1 MQSPFQTAPLVKH
14 ATDIMRGEFVKELV
28 DTPISAVSVSKVI
41 LCPNATGMKQQT
53 DQMTMGHPEKF
64 LKPQLIYNDLQLPPP
79 KLNKCKLPTPI
90 KTDRL
95 KFHLQGYDSEK
106 SLYLLNGFKY
116 GFRLEHNGP
125 RSQFNCSNLK
135 SAKSNPLI
143 VQEKINKEVEQFLKI
158 APAAQPKPCLVPHQ
172 FQLQNF
178 WSKAAEVQVCFRK
191 FKHNVRGMPK
201 TISFSHGTAMES
213 AVVAMVEYLKVR
225 PYSVPTEPLFC
236 SVDATSLHRPDFDR
250 ILHKCLA
257 SCGLDSS
264 RYKGHSFR
272 IGAATDA
279 AERLIRFTNTLYGTL
294 EV

>member
-41 LCPNATGMKQQT
+41 LCPNATGIKQQT
-53 DQMTMGHPEKF
+53 DQMTMGHPEKI

-90 KTDRL
+90 KTDIL
-95 KFHLQGYDSEK
+95 KFYLQGYDSEK

-143 VQEKINKEVEQFLKI
+143 VQEKINKEPSVIILQIGGNDLCDPGLKPETLACKI
-158 APAAQPKPCLVPHQ
+158 VDLMSD
-172 FQLQNF
+172 FQLHYSFVN
-178 WSKAAEVQVCFRK
+178 KIVVCELL
-191 FKHNVRGMPK
+191 RG
-201 TISFSHGTAMES
+201 
-213 AVVAMVEYLKVR
+213 LN
-225 PYSVPTEPLFC
+225 L
-236 SVDATSLHRPDFDR
+236 
-250 ILHKCLA
+250 
-257 SCGLDSS
+257 
-264 RYKGHSFR
+264 
-272 IGAATDA
+272 
-279 AERLIRFTNTLYGTL
+279 GTL
-294 EV
+294 QQSSMRTREG

>member
-1 MQSPFQTAPLVKH
+1 MQSPFQTAPLVEH
-14 ATDIMRGEFVKELV
+14 ATNIMRGEFVKELV
-28 DTPISAVSVSKVI
+28 DTPMSAVSVSKVI
-41 LCPNATGMKQQT
+41 LCPNATGIKQQS
-53 DQMTMGHPEKF
+53 DQMTMGLPEKN
-64 LKPQLIYNDLQLPPP
+64 LKPQLIYNDLQLLPPN
-79 KLNKCKLPTPI
+79 LNKFKLSTAI

-116 GFRLEHNGP
+116 GYRLEHNEP

-143 VQEKINKEVEQFLKI
+143 VQEKINEEG
-158 APAAQPKPCLVPHQ
+158 
-172 FQLQNF
+172 
-178 WSKAAEVQVCFRK
+178 KAAEVQVCFRK

-236 SVDATSLHRPDFDR
+236 SVDATPLHRPDLDR

-257 SCGLDSS
+257 SCDLDSS

-279 AERLIRFTNTLYGTL
+279 AERGLSDSQIRSMGRWKSNAFQKYIRSHLN
-294 EV
+294 